1 MNKKEKLIAG
11 ILKQE
16 LKSIK
21 KCLKEQE
28 SQISDIKKNGFD
40 KEIHKKNRDSIWTGL
55 HYTQGYCTAHIWMTE
70 KFLSLLKLKNHKE
83 VKKLIEDNKA
93 IKKANRAELQKI
105 FDEVKKKKKN
115 LDDQKKKSKK

>member
-1 MNKKEKLIAG
+1 MNKKEKLIVG

-16 LKSIK
+16 LKGIK
-21 KCLKEQE
+21 KCLKDQE

-70 KFLSLLKLKNHKE
+70 KFLSLLSLKNHKE
-83 VKKLIEDNKA
+83 VKKLINENEA
-93 IKKANRAELQKI
+93 IKKENKAEFKRVFNEAKKKLKATN
-105 FDEVKKKKKN
+105 DKKKKN
-115 LDDQKKKSKK
+115 KT